1 MNSTMNSTMN
11 SNIHHVLAS
20 LATELTVVEAEAI
33 EETHINVTKLLHRK
47 NTLEKL
53 NKQLTQQLKDK
64 EDAKDKLKYIQN
76 IHTSNKNL
84 IEENILLKNEIQ
96 NSFHT
101 EKINERNNHQMMR
114 EIRNENTRDFIDM
127 ENEIDSLRRKLS
139 HYVNIYSEI

>member
-1 MNSTMNSTMN
+1 MN
-11 SNIHHVLAS
+11 SNRYHVLAS
-20 LATELTVVEAEAI
+20 LATELTVVEAEVI

-47 NTLEKL
+47 NTLEKINKQL
-53 NKQLTQQLKDK
+53 TQQNKQLTQQLKDK
-64 EDAKDKLKYIQN
+64 EGAIELIYIQN

-101 EKINERNNHQMMR
+101 EKINEKNNHQMMR

>member
-1 MNSTMNSTMN
+1 MN
-11 SNIHHVLAS
+11 SNRYHVLAS
-20 LATELTVVEAEAI
+20 LATELTVVEAEVI

-47 NTLEKL
+47 NTLEKINKQL
-53 NKQLTQQLKDK
+53 TQQNKQLTQQLKDK

-127 ENEIDSLRRKLS
+127 ENEIDSLRMKLS
-139 HYVNIYSEI
+139 HYENIYSEI